1 MKKASKEPLSFQ
13 VAEKIRVLIRKNEL
27 VSGMRLS
34 EPNLCEQLGVS
45 RTPLREAFRM
55 LIAEGLVEI
64 RLNKG
69 AYVADPPLDDV
80 FHMFE
85 AMGIME
91 GNCARLACER
101 LVDADLAE
109 LEKLHEKL
117 EKHYKNQ
124 DHEGYMDCNH
134 KYHTFVQEKAGNP
147 VLSKMVSNLRD
158 VILLHRYRQIYRP
171 GRFAESMEEHR
182 RLIEAFRARDGER
195 AERLMRAH
203 LLKQGQALVSYYA
216 ELGYAKVKDN
226 LGGFNESSQESRT
239 IAG

>member
-1 MKKASKEPLSFQ
+1 MKKAQKVPLSFQ

-34 EPNLCEQLGVS
+34 EPNLCERLGVS

-69 AYVADPPLDDV
+69 AYVADPPLEDV
-80 FHMFE
+80 SHMFE

-101 LVDADLAE
+101 LLDSDLAE
-109 LEKLHEKL
+109 LEKLHKELKH
-117 EKHYKNQ
+117 HYKNQ
-124 DHEGYMDCNH
+124 DHERYMDCNN

-147 VLSKMVSNLRD
+147 VLSKMVSSLRD
-158 VILLHRYRQIYRP
+158 VILLHRYRQIYRL
-171 GRFAESMEEHR
+171 GRFKDSMEEHQG
-182 RLIEAFRARDGER
+182 LIEAFRARDGER

-203 LLKQGQALVSYYA
+203 LQKQGQALVSYYA
-216 ELGYAKVKDN
+216 ELGQSMVKN
-226 LGGFNESSQESRT
+226 N
-239 IAG
+239 